1 MTEQPPVSI
10 GILIM
15 IIVGGF
21 IALIGFIL
29 AKDHRKKDARY
40 GNGYKNNAP
49 PPGCLKQ
56 IIGLIMLLVGLAI
69 AAIGL
74 SIANPPMPTDGAQQK
89 IGKNT
94 EVETQQ
100 DQMNKAMNFKPPSN
114 RSELII
120 NSKR

>member
-21 IALIGFIL
+21 IALIGLML
-29 AKDHRKKDARY
+29 AIDNRKKDARY

-49 PPGCLKQ
+49 PPGCLKR

-74 SIANPPMPTDGAQQK
+74 SAIPPMPTDGAQQK
-89 IGKNT
+89 IGKKPETFEESYDRLSGYTPRYAGNT
-94 EVETQQ
+94 TANQ
-100 DQMNKAMNFKPPSN
+100 KKP
-114 RSELII
+114 
-120 NSKR
+120 

>member
-1 MTEQPPVSI
+1 MPNPFNFQAYNSFATSHFTLKYRPVI
-10 GILIM
+10 TL
-15 IIVGGF
+15 
-21 IALIGFIL
+21 
-29 AKDHRKKDARY
+29 KH
-40 GNGYKNNAP
+40 P
-49 PPGCLKQ
+49 LKQ